1 MGWRTL
7 TETASTVNGL
17 RYLLALMPTPALR
30 IETTRGQLVESVHQ
44 VTVAVV
50 AASGTL
56 LAASGDPDLVTWWRS
71 AAKPFQALPLVQDGV
86 AEHFELTDEELALSC
101 ASHSSEPRHLEVVS
115 RLMARLGLTDQDL
128 SCGVH
133 PPLSPVVAQAVVR
146 GAAVPTARWSNC
158 SGKHAG
164 MLALAK
170 HHGWP
175 LAGYQAAGHPVQDR
189 ILAEVSRWS
198 GVPAPAIALSID
210 GCTAVCFGL
219 PLRAM
224 ALAYARFG
232 ASDQA
237 APRRLAAAITGNPF
251 LVAGTGRLC
260 TDLMRAW
267 SGGVIAKVGAE
278 GIYSAALPSLG
289 IGIALKVE
297 DGDMRAAS
305 LALLEVLRQ
314 LLGRLSPGQGPDF
327 SARELARYDRQPLRN
342 TRGTVTGELRPA
354 GALHFLVA

>member
-1 MGWRTL
+1 
-7 TETASTVNGL
+7 
-17 RYLLALMPTPALR
+17 MPTQPLR
-30 IETTRGQLVESVHQ
+30 IETTRGELVESVHQ
-44 VTVAVV
+44 VSVAVV
-50 AASGTL
+50 AASGAL
-56 LAASGDPDLVTWWRS
+56 LASSGDPDLITWWRS
-71 AAKPFQALPLVQDGV
+71 AAKPFQALPLMQDG
-86 AEHFELTDEELALSC
+86 AADRFGLTDEELALCC

-115 RLMARLGLTDQDL
+115 RLMARLDISDQDL

-146 GAAVPTARWSNC
+146 GAAAPTARWSNC

-164 MLALAK
+164 MIALAK

-175 LAGYQAAGHPVQDR
+175 QAGYHAAGHPVQER
-189 ILAEVSRWS
+189 ILQEVSRWT
-198 GVPAPAIALSID
+198 GVPVPAIALAID

-232 ASDQA
+232 ASDEV
-237 APRRLAAAITGNPF
+237 APRRLANAMTGDPF

-267 SGGVIAKVGAE
+267 PGGVVAKVGAE
-278 GIYSAALPSLG
+278 GIYSAALPALG
-289 IGIALKVE
+289 LGIALKVE
-297 DGDMRAAS
+297 DGETRAGS

-314 LLGRLSPGQGPDF
+314 LLGQLAPGQGPDF
-327 SARELARYDRQPLRN
+327 SSRELARYDRQPLRN
-342 TRGTVTGELRPA
+342 TRGTVTGELRAA
-354 GALHFLVA
+354 GILHFVVA

>member
-1 MGWRTL
+1 M
-7 TETASTVNGL
+7 STQ
-17 RYLLALMPTPALR
+17 PLR
-30 IETTRGQLVESVHQ
+30 IETTRGELVESVHQ
-44 VTVAVV
+44 VSVAVV
-50 AASGTL
+50 AASGAL
-56 LAASGDPDLVTWWRS
+56 LASSGNPDLVTWWRS
-71 AAKPFQALPLVQDGV
+71 AAKPFQALPLIQDG
-86 AEHFELTDEELALSC
+86 AADRFGFTDEELALCC

-115 RLMARLGLTDQDL
+115 RLMARLDIRDQDL

-175 LAGYQAAGHPVQDR
+175 QAGYQAAGHPVQER
-189 ILAEVSRWS
+189 ILQEVSRWT
-198 GVPAPAIALSID
+198 GVAVPAIALAID

-232 ASDQA
+232 ASDEV
-237 APRRLAAAITGNPF
+237 APRRLAHAMTGDPF

-267 SGGVIAKVGAE
+267 PGGVVAKVGAE
-278 GIYSAALPSLG
+278 GIYSAALPLLG
-289 IGIALKVE
+289 LGIALKVE
-297 DGDMRAAS
+297 DGETRAGS

-314 LLGRLSPGQGPDF
+314 LLGQLAPGQGPDF
-327 SARELARYDRQPLRN
+327 SSRELARYDRQPLRN
-342 TRGTVTGELRPA
+342 TRGTVTGELRAA
-354 GALHFLVA
+354 GILRFVVA

>member
-1 MGWRTL
+1 
-7 TETASTVNGL
+7 
-17 RYLLALMPTPALR
+17 MPTQALR
-30 IETTRGQLVESVHQ
+30 IETTRGELVESVHQ
-44 VTVAVV
+44 VSVAVV
-50 AASGTL
+50 AASGAL
-56 LAASGDPDLVTWWRS
+56 QASSGNPDLVTWWRS
-71 AAKPFQALPLVQDGV
+71 AAKPFQALPLLQDG
-86 AEHFELTDEELALSC
+86 AADRFGLTDEELALCC

-115 RLMARLGLTDQDL
+115 RLMTRLGITDQNL

-146 GAAVPTARWSNC
+146 GAAVPTSRWSNC

-170 HHGWP
+170 HQGWP
-175 LAGYQAAGHPVQDR
+175 LAGYHAAGHPVQER
-189 ILAEVSRWS
+189 ILKEVSRWT
-198 GVPAPAIALSID
+198 GVPVPGIALAID

-232 ASDQA
+232 ASDEV
-237 APRRLAAAITGNPF
+237 APRRLANAMTGDPF
-251 LVAGTGRLC
+251 LIAGTGRLC

-267 SGGVIAKVGAE
+267 PGGVLAKVGAE
-278 GIYSAALPSLG
+278 GIYSASLPSLG
-289 IGIALKVE
+289 LGIALKVE
-297 DGDMRAAS
+297 DGETRAGS

-314 LLGRLSPGQGPDF
+314 LLGQLAPGQGPDF

-342 TRGTVTGELRPA
+342 TRGTVTGELRAA
-354 GALHFLVA
+354 GVLRFVVA